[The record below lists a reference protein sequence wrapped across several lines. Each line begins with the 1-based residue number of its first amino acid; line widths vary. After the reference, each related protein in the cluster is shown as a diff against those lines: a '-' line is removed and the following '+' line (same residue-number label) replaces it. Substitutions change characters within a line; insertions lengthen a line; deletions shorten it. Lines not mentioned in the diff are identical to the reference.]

1 MSGQRSDFLK
11 IKRNEK
17 NRSIEK
23 ETKKTKKVLFR
34 VFQLLRNGV
43 YISCSK

>member
-17 NRSIEK
+17 NEK
-23 ETKKTKKVLFR
+23 TKKTKKVLFQ

>member
-17 NRSIEK
+17 KRKNEK
-23 ETKKTKKVLFR
+23 TKKTKKVLFQ